1 MDSSGSNTG
10 PRRGRTRFYVW
21 TIGLAAALATA
32 FITFAPSALSPD
44 AIRASFAG
52 VINPTPGGLGPIA
65 PFKLPI
71 GLIAGHSGN
80 DSGATCDD
88 GLTEVSINED
98 IAMRVKALLERQG
111 YMVDLLQEY
120 DPRLAGYKA
129 MALVSIHAD
138 TCEFIDDNAT
148 GFKVTSSKA
157 GKAADSSQYLTACLA
172 NRYAA
177 RTGLQNHQGSITRD
191 MTDYHTFSEVDAA
204 TPVAIIEIGFLYL
217 DRTFLTQH
225 ADLVAQGLADGIV
238 CFTRNETVGTTVPPT
253 P

>member
-1 MDSSGSNTG
+1 MDSSRSNAG
-10 PRRGRTRFYVW
+10 PRRSRTRFYIL

-71 GLIAGHSGN
+71 GIIAGHSGN
-80 DSGATCDD
+80 DAGATCDD

-120 DPRLAGYKA
+120 DPRLTSYKA
-129 MALVSIHAD
+129 MAVVSIHTD

-148 GFKVTSSKA
+148 GFKVAASKA
-157 GKAADSSQYLTACLA
+157 GKAVEASQALTACLE

-177 RTGLQNHQGSITRD
+177 QTGLPNHHGSITRD
-191 MTDYHTFSEVDAA
+191 MTDYHTFGEVDSS

-217 DRTFLTQH
+217 DRSFLTQH
-225 ADLVAQGLADGIV
+225 ADRVAQGLADGIV
-238 CFTRNETVGTTVPPT
+238 CFIRNEPVDTTTAPT